1 MNNFQSI
8 LDNGIFLNS
17 SGTTGKPKSLFQ
29 PPKKLNVGL
38 LRSWANQYG
47 VTKISSGGD

>member
-1 MNNFQSI
+1 MKNNFQSI

-29 PPKKLNVGL
+29 PPKKLKL
-38 LRSWANQYG
+38 AKKQMIKFSR
-47 VTKISSGGD
+47 